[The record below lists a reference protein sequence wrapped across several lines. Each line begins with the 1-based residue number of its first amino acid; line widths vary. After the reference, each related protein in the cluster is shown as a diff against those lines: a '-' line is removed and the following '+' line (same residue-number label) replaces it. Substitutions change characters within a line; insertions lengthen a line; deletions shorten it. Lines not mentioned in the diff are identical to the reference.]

1 MRRLRPFLLAALLGG
16 TALLARPRDA
26 HAIIIE
32 RIVAVVGER
41 PILLSDLQHRAKPA
55 IIVSIMQ
62 SKDGRYD
69 ESKLYRSVLDHM
81 IEERLVEQA
90 AERARLS
97 VSVDEIDKAIAQKA
111 AELHINVRELVTE
124 AQREG
129 LTEQD
134 YRDEIRRQLLEG
146 KLVQL
151 RVAGR
156 VRVTETDAR
165 NTYVKWSKQ
174 FAEQQPVEVR
184 TLALQLLPDPAAIAA
199 REALAQD
206 IVIKART
213 GTDFCE
219 LVRLHSDDVST
230 KDACGYRG
238 IQPLK
243 NLLAPL
249 QEQIAGLKDGE
260 TSNPVR
266 FGDQAIVI
274 LQLVRRP
281 QVPPFEQVKAQMLE
295 AAAQDAFTKQ
305 RDAFLA
311 ELRRATFVE
320 VRLNS

>member
-1 MRRLRPFLLAALLGG
+1 MRRFRPFVMATVLGAAALV
-16 TALLARPRDA
+16 ARPRQA
-26 HAIIIE
+26 QAIIVE
-32 RIVAVVGER
+32 RIVAVVGDR

-55 IIVSIMQ
+55 IIVSILQ

-69 ESKLYRSVLDHM
+69 EAKLYRTVLEHM

-111 AELHINVRELVTE
+111 GELHITVRELIAE

-165 NTYVKWSKQ
+165 NTYAKWSKQ
-174 FAEQQPVEVR
+174 FVEQQPVEVR
-184 TLALQLLPDPAAIAA
+184 TLALQLVAEPAATAA

-219 LVRLHSDDVST
+219 LVRLHSDDVTT
-230 KDACGYRG
+230 KDSCGYRG
-238 IQPLK
+238 VQPLK
-243 NLLAPL
+243 NLLPPL
-249 QEQIAGLKDGE
+249 QEQLAGLKDGE
-260 TSNPVR
+260 VSNPVR

-274 LQLVRRP
+274 IQLVRRP
-281 QVPPFEQVKAQMLE
+281 PVPPYEQVKTQMFE
-295 AAAQDAFTKQ
+295 AAAQDAFARQ
-305 RDAFLA
+305 RDAFMS